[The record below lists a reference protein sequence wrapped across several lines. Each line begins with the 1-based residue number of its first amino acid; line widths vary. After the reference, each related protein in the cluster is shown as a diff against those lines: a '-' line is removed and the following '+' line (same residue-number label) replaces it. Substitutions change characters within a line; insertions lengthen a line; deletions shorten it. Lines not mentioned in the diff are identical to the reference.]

1 MSKTNSTST
10 SKTSTSTSKLFYKLE
25 IQGIVYLVDPDTT
38 VAYTNDPADPTAIGK
53 IHWTSSDALPTIELF
68 PDWQQILSDKRKA
81 TVAASVADS
90 SSILNHV

>member
-1 MSKTNSTST
+1 MSNSKTSIPNSTS
-10 SKTSTSTSKLFYKLE
+10 KQFYKLE

-38 VAYTNDPADPTAIGK
+38 VAYTYDPADPTAIGK
-53 IHWTSSDALPTIELF
+53 VHWTSSDALPTIELF

-81 TVAASVADS
+81 TADS